1 MTGRV
6 LIVDEEVQGVKE
18 KFSDVD
24 DLKEKVIE
32 CLDDTVETV
41 TIKKRVISDNSLI
54 DGTKYVSSGN
64 HNRT

>member
-1 MTGRV
+1 MV

-41 TIKKRVISDNSLI
+41 TIKKRVIRDNSLS
-54 DGTKYVSSGN
+54 GAKYVSSGN
-64 HNRT
+64 HNRI

>member
-1 MTGRV
+1 MV
-6 LIVDEEVQGVKE
+6 LIVDEEVQGGKE

-41 TIKKRVISDNSLI
+41 TIKKRVIKDNSLTTE
-54 DGTKYVSSGN
+54 TKCVS
-64 HNRT
+64 

>member
-1 MTGRV
+1 MV

-54 DGTKYVSSGN
+54 DGTKYVFSGN

>member
-1 MTGRV
+1 MV